1 MKTEASGRTC
11 GRRDQTDIC
20 WPPSRLFCYH
30 AVWTKRIGCSASD
43 GVRFS
48 GTPPTR
54 ARIPRTM
61 FRSPCRLAVVVARRG
76 RTLTG
81 EALQNAPAE
90 TSLRHSRNGQSIVYH
105 ATPGGHAR
113 HSPRARKLR
122 PKRDDLKQL
131 LGPAEVIE

>member
-1 MKTEASGRTC
+1 MGRPQL
-11 GRRDQTDIC
+11 GHSSSAGGIAADSLTDIRQI
-20 WPPSRLFCYH
+20 PGGFE
-30 AVWTKRIGCSASD
+30 
-43 GVRFS
+43 
-48 GTPPTR
+48 
-54 ARIPRTM
+54 ARIAPLNGLGNGKSYPVRAKRWPSGGPWSG
-61 FRSPCRLAVVVARRG
+61 FRGLAVVVARRG

-131 LGPAEVIE
+131 LGPAEMIE